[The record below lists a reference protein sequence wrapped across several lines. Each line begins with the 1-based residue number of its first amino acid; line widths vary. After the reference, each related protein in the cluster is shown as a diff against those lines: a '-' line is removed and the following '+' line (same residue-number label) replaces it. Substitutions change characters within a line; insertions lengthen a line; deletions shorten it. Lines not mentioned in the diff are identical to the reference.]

1 MGNVIIIYENIQC
14 QKNLDCNKNIIE
26 YINENTI
33 RQSDFEKL
41 DTEHTLVKH
50 EKVKLNIS

>member
-26 YINENTI
+26 YINQNTI